1 MVIPVEDILHSM
13 REMKKEIDRDRLRLE
28 SRPLSKMVNLN
39 KLINQAG
46 STTVKVVLFS
56 SQLTFTWP

>member
-1 MVIPVEDILHSM
+1 VVIPVEDILHLM

-39 KLINQAG
+39 K
-46 STTVKVVLFS
+46 
-56 SQLTFTWP
+56 